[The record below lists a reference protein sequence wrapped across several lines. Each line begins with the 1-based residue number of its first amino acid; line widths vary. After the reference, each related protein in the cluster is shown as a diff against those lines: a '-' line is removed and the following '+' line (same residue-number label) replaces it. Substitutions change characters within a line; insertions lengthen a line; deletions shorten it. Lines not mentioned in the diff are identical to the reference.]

1 MVTIFY
7 YVIKVIFKVWAVQVY
22 NKEIKENHKEAI
34 WRVNIEEKET
44 EVIEAWKTIFKININ
59 KIIMIKN

>member
-22 NKEIKENHKEAI
+22 NKEIKENHKEAS
-34 WRVNIEEKET
+34 WPVNMEEKET
-44 EVIEAWKTIFKININ
+44 EVIEA
-59 KIIMIKN
+59 